1 MASGEVM
8 LYSGLCRDLEATRC
22 SWKCSKPARCAAL
35 TKSHRRYLEGRKRKS
50 DYSMAY
56 SLQLLAYSESEVP
69 LNTSA
74 EILMVN
80 IQEFRQVRNFK
91 REIESHDI

>member
-1 MASGEVM
+1 
-8 LYSGLCRDLEATRC
+8 
-22 SWKCSKPARCAAL
+22 
-35 TKSHRRYLEGRKRKS
+35 
-50 DYSMAY
+50 MAY

-74 EILMVN
+74 EILVVN